1 MERAGSYLGVLDR
14 IVGID
19 PTGLAGCEANRRG
32 YNLCSGGEG
41 GGVVRR
47 TVGVVRAMEVIIH
60 VGLRLSSGGGLVAWR
75 PRLNVPKRDQGRHGR
90 IRR

>member
-41 GGVVRR
+41 GG
-47 TVGVVRAMEVIIH
+47 GCEAD
-60 VGLRLSSGGGLVAWR
+60 GGGGPSDGSRYPRR
-75 PRLNVPKRDQGRHGR
+75 PEAV
-90 IRR
+90 